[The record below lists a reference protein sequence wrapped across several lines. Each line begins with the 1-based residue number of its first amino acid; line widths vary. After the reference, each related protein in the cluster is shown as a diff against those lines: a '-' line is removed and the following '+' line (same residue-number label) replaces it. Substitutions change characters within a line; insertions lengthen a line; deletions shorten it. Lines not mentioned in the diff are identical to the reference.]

1 MSQGKSGCLKRAYR
15 PLELLLIL
23 AVIAV
28 FAVVLVEVT
37 LRYVFHQS
45 IAWGAEVCQTLLVWM
60 TFIGAAVAL
69 VGGEHMEISIFLD
82 RVRAPLMKKFLLF
95 VGDAAIL
102 LFLVCGTAGGVR
114 LVQRTWS
121 MTTTTLQIPAGV
133 LYLAFPVG
141 CVLMTIVVLRNM
153 IRLFRRE
160 G

>member
-1 MSQGKSGCLKRAYR
+1 MSQGEKGYLKRAYR

-23 AVIAV
+23 AVVAV
-28 FAVVLVEVT
+28 FTVVLVEVAS
-37 LRYVFHQS
+37 RYVFHQS

-69 VGGEHMEISIFLD
+69 VSGEHMEISILLD
-82 RVRAPLMKKFLLF
+82 RVKSPLMKKFLLL

-102 LFLVCGTAGGVR
+102 LFLIYGTAGGVK

-141 CVLMTIVVLRNM
+141 CALMTVVILRNI

>member
-82 RVRAPLMKKFLLF
+82 RVRAPLMKKILLF